1 MTSVKNLRKL
11 SFLVYG
17 LGLSGKSVVNF
28 FKKKK
33 IQNFLV
39 WDDKNKDLFLSKRPK
54 NLVKIINEVDYII
67 LSPGINLNKSKYSKE
82 LTKNKRKILTDL
94 DLLFLFYKNIKSVV
108 VTGTNG
114 KSTTC
119 KIIEHVLKKNSF
131 KALLGG
137 NIGTPVLNL
146 KIKKRSFVIIEASS
160 YQLAYSKFIHPNF
173 AILLNITNDHL
184 DWHGNMKNYINAKFK
199 IFSLQRKK
207 DFSIIHNKLAKKFK
221 KRRLKGK
228 LFLPDIAAFKKIKP
242 KINKN
247 IFIKSNINDE
257 NISFVFA
264 LSKILKISEKSF
276 IKSLKS
282 FVGLPHRYEIFL
294 KRKDN
299 VFINDSKATSFQATK
314 LALQNSTNIFWIVGG
329 LPKKDDK
336 IDFRN
341 FRKNII
347 KSYII
352 GNHTNFFKNQLK
364 DKLNYCICKNIKKTI
379 VQILK
384 DIEFLKTKKNTILLS
399 PAAASFD
406 QYPNFEKRGE
416 EFKRLSKLYAR
427 KFL

>member
-1 MTSVKNLRKL
+1 MTSVKNFRKL

-17 LGLSGKSVVNF
+17 LGLSGKSVINF

-39 WDDKNKDLFLSKRPK
+39 WDDKNKDLFLNKRPK

-67 LSPGINLNKSKYSKE
+67 LSPGINLNNSKYSKE
-82 LTKNKRKILTDL
+82 LTKNKRKIITDL
-94 DLLFLFYKNIKSVV
+94 DLLFLFYEDIKSVV

-119 KIIEHVLKKNSF
+119 KIIEHVLKKNRF

-207 DFSIIHNKLAKKFK
+207 DFSIIHKKLAKKFK

-264 LSKILKISEKSF
+264 LSKILKISERSL
-276 IKSLKS
+276 IRSLKS

-314 LALQNSTNIFWIVGG
+314 LAL
-329 LPKKDDK
+329 
-336 IDFRN
+336 
-341 FRKNII
+341 
-347 KSYII
+347 
-352 GNHTNFFKNQLK
+352 
-364 DKLNYCICKNIKKTI
+364 
-379 VQILK
+379 
-384 DIEFLKTKKNTILLS
+384 
-399 PAAASFD
+399 
-406 QYPNFEKRGE
+406 
-416 EFKRLSKLYAR
+416 
-427 KFL
+427 

>member
-1 MTSVKNLRKL
+1 M
-11 SFLVYG
+11 
-17 LGLSGKSVVNF
+17 
-28 FKKKK
+28 
-33 IQNFLV
+33 
-39 WDDKNKDLFLSKRPK
+39 
-54 NLVKIINEVDYII
+54 
-67 LSPGINLNKSKYSKE
+67 
-82 LTKNKRKILTDL
+82 
-94 DLLFLFYKNIKSVV
+94 
-108 VTGTNG
+108 
-114 KSTTC
+114 
-119 KIIEHVLKKNSF
+119 
-131 KALLGG
+131 
-137 NIGTPVLNL
+137 
-146 KIKKRSFVIIEASS
+146 IIEASS

-207 DFSIIHNKLAKKFK
+207 DFSIIHKKLVRKFK
-221 KRRLKGK
+221 TRRLKGK
-228 LFLPDIAAFKKIKP
+228 LILPDIATFKKIKL

-276 IKSLKS
+276 IRSLKS

-294 KRKDN
+294 KRKDYI
-299 VFINDSKATSFQATK
+299 FINDSKATSFQATK

-352 GNHTNFFKNQLK
+352 GNHTNFFKK
-364 DKLNYCICKNIKKTI
+364 
-379 VQILK
+379 
-384 DIEFLKTKKNTILLS
+384 
-399 PAAASFD
+399 
-406 QYPNFEKRGE
+406 
-416 EFKRLSKLYAR
+416 
-427 KFL
+427 

>member
-39 WDDKNKDLFLSKRPK
+39 WDDKNKDLFFNKRPK

-82 LTKNKRKILTDL
+82 LTKNKKKIITDL

-146 KIKKRSFVIIEASS
+146 KIKKKSFVIIEASS

-207 DFSIIHNKLAKKFK
+207 DFSIIHKKLVKKFK

-276 IKSLKS
+276 IRSLKS

-294 KRKDN
+294 KRKDYI
-299 VFINDSKATSFQATK
+299 FINDSKATSFQATK
-314 LALQNSTNIFWIVGG
+314 LALQNSKNIFWIVGG

-336 IDFRN
+336 IDLRN

-352 GNHTNFFKNQLK
+352 GNHINFFKNQLK

>member
-39 WDDKNKDLFLSKRPK
+39 WDDKNKDLFLNKRPK

-82 LTKNKRKILTDL
+82 LTKNKRKIITDL

-207 DFSIIHNKLAKKFK
+207 DFSIIHKKLVKKFK

-352 GNHTNFFKNQLK
+352 GNHINFFKNQLK

>member
-82 LTKNKRKILTDL
+82 LTKNKRKIITDL
-94 DLLFLFYKNIKSVV
+94 DLFFLFYKNIKSVV

-131 KALLGG
+131 KTLLGG

-146 KIKKRSFVIIEASS
+146 KIKKKSFVIIEASS

-207 DFSIIHNKLAKKFK
+207 DFSIIHKKLAKKFK

-282 FVGLPHRYEIFL
+282 FIGLPHRYEIFL

-364 DKLNYCICKNIKKTI
+364 DKSNYCICKNIKKTI

>member
-17 LGLSGKSVVNF
+17 LGLSGKSVINF

-39 WDDKNKDLFLSKRPK
+39 WDDKNKDLFLNKRPK

-67 LSPGINLNKSKYSKE
+67 LSPGINLKKSNYSKE
-82 LTKNKRKILTDL
+82 LTKNKRKIITDL

-146 KIKKRSFVIIEASS
+146 KIKKKSFVIIEASS
-160 YQLAYSKFIHPNF
+160 YQLAYSKFINPNF

-207 DFSIIHNKLAKKFK
+207 DFSIIHKRLVKKFK

-294 KRKDN
+294 KRKGN
-299 VFINDSKATSFQATK
+299 IFINDSKATSFQATK

-329 LPKKDDK
+329 LPKKNDK
-336 IDFRN
+336 IDFKN

-352 GNHTNFFKNQLK
+352 GNHINFFKNQLK